1 MMKQANV
8 YLLALSL
15 LAFSSCLS
23 SGKTAEKEIRKEV
36 EQPKKVEIAFSADS
50 AYYYTEKQC
59 SFGPRVLESKA
70 HDKCVEFMVAKL
82 KEFGGDV
89 DVQKCQVF
97 DWEKKSRK
105 AENVIAHFGD
115 DSFANRIVLFS
126 HYDSRPYAD
135 KDADSSTRLNPID
148 GANDGASG
156 VGVILEIARQ
166 WKDCNPK
173 FGLDVV
179 FFDAEDL
186 GEPSFITGN
195 SANESWCLGSQYWS
209 ANTDFSKYKKPCAGI
224 LLDMVGDKDA
234 RFCIDYVSN
243 QYANDLALKVWRNAR
258 NLGYSEMF
266 RTDANGAGLIDDH
279 YYVNM
284 LAGIPTID
292 IIDYYDPRGGF
303 PKTWHTH
310 NDVMDNIS
318 KSTLEAVGKTVLSY
332 IMR

>member
-1 MMKQANV
+1 MKHSSL
-8 YLLALSL
+8 YLLVFSL
-15 LAFSSCLS
+15 FAFSSCLS
-23 SGKTAEKEIRKEV
+23 SGKTAEKEIKREV
-36 EQPKKVEIAFSADS
+36 KQPKKVEIAFSADS
-50 AYYYTEKQC
+50 AYSYTAKQC
-59 SFGPRVLESKA
+59 SFGPRLLESKA
-70 HDKCVEFMVAKL
+70 HDKCVEYMVGKL

-89 DVQKCQVF
+89 SVQKCQVT
-97 DWEKKSRK
+97 DWAKKK
-105 AENVIAHFGD
+105 WNAENIIAHFGD

-135 KDADSSTRLNPID
+135 KDADESTRRTPID

-173 FGLDVV
+173 YGLDVV

-186 GEPSFITGN
+186 GEPSFITGD
-195 SANESWCLGSQYWS
+195 SSNESWCLGSQYWS
-209 ANTDFSKYKKPCAGI
+209 KNADFGRYKKPCAGI

-243 QYANDLALKVWRNAR
+243 HYANDLAVKVWKNAKE
-258 NLGYSEMF
+258 LGYSDMF

-279 YYVNM
+279 YYVN
-284 LAGIPTID
+284 LLSGIPTID

-303 PKTWHTH
+303 PETWHTH
-310 NDVMDNIS
+310 NDVIENIS

-332 IMR
+332 IKH

>member
-1 MMKQANV
+1 MKYANV

-15 LAFSSCLS
+15 FAFSSCLS
-23 SGKTAEKEIRKEV
+23 SGKTAEKEIKNEV
-36 EQPKKVEIAFSADS
+36 EQTKKPEIVFSADS
-50 AYYYTEKQC
+50 AFSYIERQC

-70 HDKCVEFMVAKL
+70 HDKCVEFMVGKL

-89 DVQKCQVF
+89 SVQKCQVT
-97 DWEKKSRK
+97 DWEKKKRK

-115 DSFANRIVLFS
+115 SSFANRVVLFS

-135 KDADSSTRLNPID
+135 KDSDESTRLKAID

-186 GEPSFITGN
+186 GEPSFLTGN
-195 SANESWCLGSQYWS
+195 SSNESWCLGSQYWA
-209 ANTDFSKYKKPCAGI
+209 ANADFGIYRKPCAGI

-234 RFCIDYVSN
+234 RFCVDYVSG
-243 QYANDLALKVWRNAR
+243 QYANDLALKVWKNAKE
-258 NLGYSEMF
+258 LGYSDMF
-266 RTDANGAGLIDDH
+266 RKDANGSGLIDDH
-279 YYVNM
+279 YYVNL

-292 IIDYYDPRGGF
+292 IIDFYDPRGGF
-303 PKTWHTH
+303 PETWHTH
-310 NDVMDNIS
+310 NDVAGNIS
-318 KSTLEAVGKTVLSY
+318 KHTLEAVGKTVLSY
-332 IMR
+332 IKR